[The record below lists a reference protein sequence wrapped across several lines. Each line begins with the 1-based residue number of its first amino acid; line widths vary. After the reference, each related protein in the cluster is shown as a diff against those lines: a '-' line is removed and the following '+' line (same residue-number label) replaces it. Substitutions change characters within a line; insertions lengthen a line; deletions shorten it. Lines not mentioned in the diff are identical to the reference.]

1 MVHTLNAGRKNV
13 EEGMHVDTVIW

>member
-1 MVHTLNAGRKNV
+1 MVHTLNAGRTNV